1 MRTIYFVTNRETRQQ
16 SQDRFIAYDLKKP
29 LPHEWDEWSLDDK
42 GIWLNNGIFSDF
54 CRYSDCMIGGLKRF
68 EMICQFIK
76 ISKRI
81 IRNQQRFTFWTIYF
95 FVD

>member
-42 GIWLNNGIFSDF
+42 GIWLNENADFIDDSFSDIELG
-54 CRYSDCMIGGLKRF
+54 DM
-68 EMICQFIK
+68 EEET
-76 ISKRI
+76 ISVGRD
-81 IRNQQRFTFWTIYF
+81 Q
-95 FVD
+95 VLAD

>member
-42 GIWLNNGIFSDF
+42 GIWLNENADFVDDSFSDIELG
-54 CRYSDCMIGGLKRF
+54 DM
-68 EMICQFIK
+68 EEET
-76 ISKRI
+76 ISVGRD
-81 IRNQQRFTFWTIYF
+81 Q
-95 FVD
+95 VLADS